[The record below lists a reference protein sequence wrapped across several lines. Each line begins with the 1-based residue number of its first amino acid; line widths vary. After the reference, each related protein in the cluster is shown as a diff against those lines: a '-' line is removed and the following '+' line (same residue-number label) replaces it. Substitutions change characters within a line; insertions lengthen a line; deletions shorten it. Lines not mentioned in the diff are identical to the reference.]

1 MAEVVIQLESGH
13 CHPFHHRL
21 MPTPQALAVHL
32 SEQQMHLLQQ
42 IAHSRTQPHRLVQ
55 RAQLLLLA
63 FEGLNN
69 TKISQQ
75 VQLHRHQVRHWR
87 QRWQDANEKL
97 ALVEQAG
104 SNDKALTQQI
114 ISVLSDELRC
124 GAPAKFQVEQIAQ
137 IVALA
142 CELPASSRRPITHW
156 TPKELADEAVKR
168 HIVRSISQR
177 SVGRFLKRGET
188 ATASPS
194 VLVEC
199 STD

>member
-1 MAEVVIQLESGH
+1 
-13 CHPFHHRL
+13 
-21 MPTPQALAVHL
+21 MPIPQALAVHL
-32 SEQQMHLLQQ
+32 SEQQQSLLRQ
-42 IAHSRTQPHRLVQ
+42 IAHSRTQPHHLVQ

-87 QRWQDANEKL
+87 QCWQDASERL
-97 ALVEQAG
+97 TLVEQAG

-114 ISVLSDELRC
+114 IAVLSDELRS

-142 CELPASSRRPITHW
+142 CELPASSSRPITHW

-168 HIVRSISQR
+168 HIVESISQR

-188 ATASPS
+188 ATTSPS